1 MSIQSI
7 PVRVDG
13 ELREKLQ
20 AAADRDRRPL
30 SAMIRIL
37 LSDAVAPRSNNQQQE
52 TSR

>member
-1 MSIQSI
+1 MNVQSI

-30 SAMIRIL
+30 SQLIRNIL
-37 LSDAVAPRSNNQQQE
+37 ADAVAPRSNDQQGAL
-52 TSR
+52 R